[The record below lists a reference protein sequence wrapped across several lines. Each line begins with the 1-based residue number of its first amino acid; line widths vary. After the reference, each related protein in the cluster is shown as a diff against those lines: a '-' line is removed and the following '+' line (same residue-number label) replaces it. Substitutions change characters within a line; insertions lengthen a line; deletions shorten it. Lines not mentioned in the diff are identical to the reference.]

1 MALPIGLL
9 DAAKNELDITYNDTA
24 TDQKLQGS
32 LERGIK
38 SINEVAGAELDYS
51 VEDKPREMLYQYI
64 RYDRAG
70 RLNEF
75 KRDYLHELYDL
86 QITQRMVADADV

>member
-24 TDQKLQGS
+24 TDQKLSGS

-51 VEDKPREMLYQYI
+51 VEDKPREMLYQYA